1 MTAVFPYLA
10 VWVDQRLLPGDTF
23 TEPSYP
29 GPCPQPWRRNPR
41 ICHWGFVPATGRGSC
56 DHPQNPTP
64 LREFPETFSKSV
76 NGPIKIGFGR
86 KIPIVKNVTPLRDFP
101 VPAWPGTNGPPSRC
115 QRAADREPG
124 SYPEGFGPGG
134 SLQPPSEQQRRNSNT
149 TKRKPWRN
157 PKRGILPASSSPGA
171 EPRSAGSDRWRGLGV
186 AAKKRREGYGPGNV
200 PRGSPK
206 TIG

>member
-10 VWVDQRLLPGDTF
+10 VWVDQRLLPGDSF

-29 GPCPQPWRRNPR
+29 GPCPQPWRRNPK

-56 DHPQNPTP
+56 DPPQNPTP

-101 VPAWPGTNGPPSRC
+101 VPAWPGTDGPPSGC

-134 SLQPPSEQQRRNSNT
+134 SPQP
-149 TKRKPWRN
+149 
-157 PKRGILPASSSPGA
+157 PASSSGA
-171 EPRSAGSDRWRGLGV
+171 TASPRRGNHG
-186 AAKKRREGYGPGNV
+186 
-200 PRGSPK
+200 
-206 TIG
+206 